1 MGTVYAKSEEHS
13 SILPSITQEPIRS
26 EPQQQSD
33 SREIYLDG
41 VKARVDKIHV
51 DGLARTKDDIIE
63 DCIRDLFKA
72 TDFQDVLLKA
82 HRVFT
87 NDITS
92 QFYDRWVSGA
102 SQTRR
107 VGLF

>member
-92 QFYDRWVSGA
+92 QFYGRWVSGA